1 MYMFR
6 VKDKGNELAKVGY
19 DGNILNVLTQSGE
32 MYAFYKVPPHI
43 YGNMLGAKSI
53 GAFFNENIRGNFNET
68 KIS

>member
-6 VKDKGNELAKVGY
+6 IKDKGNELVQVGY
-19 DGNILNVLTQSGE
+19 DSNNLNVRTQSGE

-53 GAFFNENIRGNFNET
+53 GDYYKENIRGRYGET